1 MPIAMFRSLALLALV
16 SCLAACHEREAD
28 ALPGNAGLEQLGFVE
43 TEAFSGQNAWMHTN
57 ELVKMGSRPTG
68 SEAYKTQLEYIRSQL
83 TKNGWECKVMDFTVT
98 NPVTGEPV
106 HMQNLLARF
115 GNGHDFDEMVNGI
128 VSCHI
133 DTKEG
138 IPGFVGANDGASGA
152 AVLLEL
158 SRVLA
163 AHPDLTRKVE
173 LVFFDGE
180 ESFAPHMD
188 DADGLYG
195 SKYDA
200 GRRGDKQPL
209 WMVNLDMV
217 GRDRMKIR
225 IPWDTPQRIYEE
237 YRLAIQ
243 SLNLPSSQWGVS
255 EMPILDDH
263 KPFLSNGVYALNII
277 DDFMD
282 GDWWHTERDNMDI
295 ISPDSLETT
304 GKVVMQLLKQ
314 LVPGDSM

>member
-1 MPIAMFRSLALLALV
+1 MFRTLALLALV
-16 SCLAACHEREAD
+16 SCLPACHEREAD

-43 TEAFSGQNAWMHTN
+43 TDEFSGQNAWMHTN
-57 ELVKMGSRPTG
+57 EFVKMGARPTG
-68 SEAYKTQLEYIRSQL
+68 SDAYRTQLEYIRSQL

-98 NPVTGEPV
+98 HPVTGEPV

-115 GNGHDFDEMVNGI
+115 GSGHDFDDMVNGI

-133 DTKEG
+133 DTKDG

-173 LVFFDGE
+173 FVFFDGE

-188 DADGLYG
+188 DQDGLYG

-200 GRRGDKQPL
+200 GSRGDQQPRRK
-209 WMVNLDMV
+209 VNLDMV

-237 YRLAIQ
+237 YRKAVQ
-243 SLNLPSSQWGVS
+243 TLNLRSSQWGVS
-255 EMPILDDH
+255 DMPILDDH

-295 ISPDSLETT
+295 ISPDSLEMT